1 MFQWNNNNN
10 KNLGHILLHLS
21 LLLSVWKTLYCF
33 SLYNG
38 NQVEINMAILIQS
51 QFIQHVSIAYYFC
64 LTLEYLTDV
73 NEAGFMFIS

>member
-1 MFQWNNNNN
+1 MYSLASFSFAFCLENT
-10 KNLGHILLHLS
+10 
-21 LLLSVWKTLYCF
+21 LLL

-64 LTLEYLTDV
+64 LAL
-73 NEAGFMFIS
+73 A